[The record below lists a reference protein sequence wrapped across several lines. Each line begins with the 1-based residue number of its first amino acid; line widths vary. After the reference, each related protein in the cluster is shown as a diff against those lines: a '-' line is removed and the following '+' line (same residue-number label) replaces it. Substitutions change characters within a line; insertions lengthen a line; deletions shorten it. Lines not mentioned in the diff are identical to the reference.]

1 MSSTL
6 EERDI
11 HKRIHAKLKL
21 VRYQPV
27 SVAEVLKKLRLYL
40 HTVIELGSFTYLSGD
55 ELAARHIIEL
65 ESVVDELAY
74 QLLIHMAVVV
84 GHDIDSAPKAAPIYM
99 YVFGVDKIMD
109 AFKDLASLVIK
120 GVAPSKELYHQLVAI
135 SNVVV
140 TRIRGDRLAGRSV
153 EELREKYA
161 VEVLA
166 ILRGGKW
173 ILNPQDEVVREYD
186 VIYVKGFK
194 DNVGDL
200 LEDIGEERPAEL
212 KPPEG
217 MEKILS
223 SITSMID
230 FLLVMNDLA
239 HYQLKAQDPMLAEEL
254 LEMEV
259 FLDDLRVDASKKVIG
274 LQGLDETDKLALLTL
289 ITRLEDTSDSLTY
302 IIMMPAEEECRELL
316 SAILEEGSERIRVF
330 RCWRRASL
338 DELAEKL
345 EDLGASILAVR
356 RGSEWIAV
364 TPYNIHGLTVEPGDA
379 ILVSYDVALE
389 DEVLRLLGSL
399 GVKA

>member
-40 HTVIELGSFTYLSGD
+40 HTVIELGSFTYLAGD

-65 ESVVDELAY
+65 ESTVDELAY

-84 GHDIDSAPKAAPIYM
+84 GHDIDSAPRAAPIYT

-120 GVAPSKELYHQLVAI
+120 GVAPSKTLYHQLVAI

-140 TRIRGDRLAGRSV
+140 TRVRGDRLAGRSV

-186 VIYVKGFK
+186 ALYIKGFK

-200 LEDIGEERPAEL
+200 LEDIGEERLAEL
-212 KPPEG
+212 KPPKE
-217 MEKILS
+217 MQRILS

-259 FLDDLRVDASKKVIG
+259 FLDDLRVDASKELIG
-274 LQGLDETDKLALLTL
+274 MSGLNENDKLALLTL

-316 SAILEEGSERIRVF
+316 SSMIEEGSERIRVF
-330 RCWRRASL
+330 KCTRSIDL
-338 DELAEKL
+338 DVLEEKL
-345 EDLGASILAVR
+345 EDVGAAILAVK
-356 RGSEWIAV
+356 RGREWIAV
-364 TPYNIHGLTVEPGDA
+364 TPYNIHGLRIEPGDA

-389 DEVLRLLGSL
+389 DDVKNILSGF